1 MDKPKIGDSDG
12 LRTSTHIGDPT
23 ALMLSLK
30 VRRASVHVA
39 SWACETFYVG
49 TNKLVVAGH
58 VASSDGHLSHIGF
71 DVAII
76 AIKVAAADGK
86 TSHVRTREI
95 GHAHVVF
102 APHNCAVEIG
112 ITKVA
117 LDTRSAEVTTS

>member
-1 MDKPKIGDSDG
+1 
-12 LRTSTHIGDPT
+12 
-23 ALMLSLK
+23 MLSLK
-30 VRRASVHVA
+30 VTRASFQPA
-39 SWACETFYVG
+39 SWAGETFHVG

-58 VASSDGHLSHIGF
+58 IASSDGHLSHIGF

-86 TSHVRTREI
+86 TPHVRTREI

-102 APHNCAVEIG
+102 AAHNCTVEIG
-112 ITKVA
+112 IAKVA